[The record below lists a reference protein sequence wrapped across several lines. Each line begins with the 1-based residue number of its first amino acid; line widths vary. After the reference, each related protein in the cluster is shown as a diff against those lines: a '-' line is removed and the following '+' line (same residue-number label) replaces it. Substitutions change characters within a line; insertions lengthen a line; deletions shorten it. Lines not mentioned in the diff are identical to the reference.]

1 MTGPVWT
8 FLTVEDILQ
17 IHENQIALY
26 GGARGV
32 RDLRL
37 LESAAN
43 SPNATFGGQLLND
56 DIIAVAASYI
66 FHLCQNHPFID
77 GNKRTALA
85 SALVFL
91 DLNGFAIED
100 DEEHLYSMM
109 MDVAS
114 GVIGKRKIVGI
125 LQLLTRPKS

>member
-1 MTGPVWT
+1 MTGPAWT

-17 IHENQIALY
+17 IHENQITLY
-26 GGARGV
+26 GGSRGV
-32 RDLRL
+32 RDSGL

-56 DIIAVAASYI
+56 DVASLAASYV

-114 GVIGKRKIVGI
+114 GVIGKNKIVEI